1 MKAQAQPQAFAAEPS
16 WKITRIAV
24 SGEPVMS
31 APVISGSPART
42 HLGRILAGAA
52 LMFVVLQGGLTLLI
66 PRFDQ
71 TSSAL
76 IVATAMFGVAAVI
89 ERLAFGRDVRQG
101 LLALGFG
108 RPRPGALVAATI
120 IGVAMLAF
128 FPLYSAATGTP
139 LSLKADW
146 LWVLLGAIVLNG
158 LAEEALFRGFVFG
171 HLRKAGHSFL
181 RAGLISMAIFGAV
194 HLFLFASNPF
204 IVALLATLL
213 AISAAFPFAF
223 LYERAGRTIWAG
235 VILHV
240 AAHAFRLF
248 DVSDDQMLTVG
259 SAWILLQF
267 GAVFLVYAFR
277 NNLLRAPRP
286 SGSSQIGPSM
296 SPSDAGS

>member
-1 MKAQAQPQAFAAEPS
+1 MNVQPQPQAVAAG
-16 WKITRIAV
+16 
-24 SGEPVMS
+24 SGSIVS
-31 APVISGSPART
+31 APTVAPSPARSY
-42 HLGRILAGAA
+42 LGRILAGAVV
-52 LMFVVLQGGLTLLI
+52 MFVILQGGLTLLV
-66 PRFDQ
+66 PRVDQ

-76 IVATAMFGVAAVI
+76 IVVAVMFGVAVLI
-89 ERLAFGRDVRQG
+89 ERIAFGRDLRQG

-139 LSLKADW
+139 LALKADW

-171 HLRKAGHSFL
+171 HLRQGGHSFL

-204 IVALLATLL
+204 IVAFLATLL
-213 AISAAFPFAF
+213 AISAALPFAF

-248 DVSDDQMLTVG
+248 DVRDDQMLTVG

-267 GAVFLVYAFR
+267 GAVFLVFAFR
-277 NNLLRAPRP
+277 NNLLRAPTP
-286 SGSSQIGPSM
+286 SGSSQNGPSA
-296 SPSDAGS
+296 SPSDAES

>member
-1 MKAQAQPQAFAAEPS
+1 MTSASHAA
-16 WKITRIAV
+16 AA
-24 SGEPVMS
+24 
-31 APVISGSPART
+31 APRRV

-52 LMFVVLQGGLTLLI
+52 MMFVVLQGGLTLLV
-66 PRFDQ
+66 PRLDQ

-76 IVATAMFGVAAVI
+76 IVAAVMFTIAAVI
-89 ERLAFGRDVRQG
+89 ERLVFGRDVRQG

-108 RPRPGALVAATI
+108 RPRPGALVVATI
-120 IGVAMLAF
+120 IGAAMLAF
-128 FPLYSAATGTP
+128 FPMYSAATGTP

-171 HLRKAGHSFL
+171 HLRQAGHSF
-181 RAGLISMAIFGAV
+181 RGAGLISLAIFGAV

-223 LYERAGRTIWAG
+223 LYERAGQTIWAG

-248 DVSDDQMLTVG
+248 DVSADQMLAVG
-259 SAWILLQF
+259 SAWIVLQF
-267 GAVFLVYAFR
+267 GAVFLVFAFR
-277 NNLLRAPRP
+277 NNLLKAPVPRTGLSQPRALL
-286 SGSSQIGPSM
+286 
-296 SPSDAGS
+296 SPTEADHARLK